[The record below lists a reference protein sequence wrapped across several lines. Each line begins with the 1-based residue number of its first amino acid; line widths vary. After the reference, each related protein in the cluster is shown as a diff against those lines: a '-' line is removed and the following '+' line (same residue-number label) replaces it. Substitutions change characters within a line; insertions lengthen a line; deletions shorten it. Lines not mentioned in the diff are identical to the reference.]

1 MEGPMGTDR
10 LHWDWFGQASAGIAM
25 AIVTA
30 ATVAAC
36 GSSGGG
42 GGGGDNGDGGTGSA
56 KQEFVSTV
64 YPAIQPTCAK
74 CHASGDR
81 GAPVFLAAN
90 ADGSY
95 NALEGSPGL
104 IAAPTSSPLVQHGL
118 HSGPALTEDQNNIV
132 AKWLTDE
139 ANARNLGGDT
149 GKPPN
154 LRAAFKAFG
163 ACMDYDRWTALK
175 LDTIADTQT
184 DGSGQCKS
192 CHIAGQADVWLS
204 DNHADSFNHFTKFP
218 YVQRLVVGT
227 VTPAGAFD
235 TITNSRRLI
244 DKGTE
249 AQQAQS
255 NSHPRF
261 SLPSDIAA
269 NLTQFVQETISNMN
283 ANRCQSV
290 HRPDAGADGG

>member
-1 MEGPMGTDR
+1 MRTER
-10 LHWDWFGQASAGIAM
+10 SLHWEWFGN
-25 AIVTA
+25 VTVAA
-30 ATVAAC
+30 ATSLVLAASVMAC
-36 GSSGGG
+36 GSSKDGGG
-42 GGGGDNGDGGTGSA
+42 GGSSGDGGSANA
-56 KQEFVSTV
+56 KQEFLDKV
-64 YPAIQPTCAK
+64 YPSIQPTCAK

-90 ADGSY
+90 GDGSY

-104 IAAPTSSPLVQHGL
+104 IAAPTSSPLIQHGL
-118 HSGPALTEDQNNIV
+118 HSGPALTDDQATIV
-132 AKWLTDE
+132 TQWLTDE

-163 ACMDYDRWTALK
+163 DCMDYDQWVALK
-175 LDTIADTQT
+175 LDTIAQTQT

-192 CHIAGQADVWLS
+192 CHNAGQADVWLS
-204 DNHADSFNHFTKFP
+204 NDPIESFQHFTKFP
-218 YVQRLVVGT
+218 FVQRLVVGT
-227 VTPAGAFD
+227 VTASGSFD

-249 AQQAQS
+249 AQQPQS

-261 SLPSDIAA
+261 SLPSDVAA
-269 NLTQFVQETISNMN
+269 NLTQYVEDTISNMN